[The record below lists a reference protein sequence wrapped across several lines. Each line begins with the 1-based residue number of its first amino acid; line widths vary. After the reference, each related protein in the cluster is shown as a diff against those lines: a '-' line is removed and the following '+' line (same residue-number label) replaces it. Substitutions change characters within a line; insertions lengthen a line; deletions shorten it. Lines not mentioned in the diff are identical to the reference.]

1 MYTMTKTTLEDLKP
15 FLSLLEDKDGKQ
27 VYALLNNF
35 YMYVHGEEFNEM
47 VNTIE
52 VSDNDIRYVC
62 VDLIIVD
69 GTVDNIECAVFQ
81 KVRVI

>member
-15 FLSLLEDKDGKQ
+15 YLSLLEDKDGRQ
-27 VYALLNNF
+27 VYVMINDYNMF
-35 YMYVHGEEFNEM
+35 VQGKQFTEM
-47 VNTIE
+47 VNMIE
-52 VSDNDIRYVC
+52 VLGNDIKYVC

-81 KVRVI
+81 KIRVI